1 MQEAEGYQEDA
12 SHHVPLSQPE
22 SIETLRAKLHAKIE
36 AMRSK
41 KRGGAEGNSKDE
53 LLEERRLHRAAMR
66 ERRRKETKA
75 KIARERERKGKTKE
89 RSKETAPPAKV
100 SQTCGQCLFSESFS
114 CSQTQLLVTN
124 GASSHSKLD
133 SRSQLTNVAFS
144 SIAESSSSNHKGSRL
159 KGSSNPAQA
168 LQQLTSWKEK
178 LSSLPEERRKQVE
191 EREKWEK
198 AAARMEGAK
207 VFDDE
212 VRLRRAAKR
221 NEKEKA
227 KSKRAW
233 CVFVLVLRVIVDSDA
248 QPGRGE
254 RSSSLQI
261 WRRSRRSGQ
270 TILLVEMKKGR
281 KSTKVLRENHV
292 QGSRVKHLERGRV
305 NLEGGGS
312 RFDEFIILCSCTIV
326 STRATSRDRSQAFL
340 SSRPLACKNPPS
352 KGLCSSRAPLPVLG
366 SVLRYPELFLAVRYQ
381 YCEKHRP
388 YLVQAKCNRG
398 LPIGARS
405 SACMR
410 NDKRP

>member
-1 MQEAEGYQEDA
+1 MPTPASDLQESLEKCNETFETLLSLIPAKYYIVRDDNNDQGTSKYHKNKKVQQAPKQAIKEASKKARREKLNPANNKSILDIQSDQLASNSKGKQKASTLGDSDGDVQFAEADSHMQEAEGYQEDA
-12 SHHVPLSQPE
+12 SHHVPLSQSE

-75 KIARERERKGKTKE
+75 KIERERERKGKTKE
-89 RSKETAPPAKV
+89 RPKQTAPPAK
-100 SQTCGQCLFSESFS
+100 
-114 CSQTQLLVTN
+114 TQLLVTN

-168 LQQLTSWKEK
+168 LQQLTSRKEK

-233 CVFVLVLRVIVDSDA
+233 EGRKEQLTANMAARQKKRTDNIASRNEKRKEKHKGAKGKSRPGFEGQAFGKGGSKLR
-248 QPGRGE
+248 GRG
-254 RSSSLQI
+254 
-261 WRRSRRSGQ
+261 
-270 TILLVEMKKGR
+270 K
-281 KSTKVLRENHV
+281 
-292 QGSRVKHLERGRV
+292 
-305 NLEGGGS
+305 
-312 RFDEFIILCSCTIV
+312 
-326 STRATSRDRSQAFL
+326 
-340 SSRPLACKNPPS
+340 
-352 KGLCSSRAPLPVLG
+352 
-366 SVLRYPELFLAVRYQ
+366 
-381 YCEKHRP
+381 
-388 YLVQAKCNRG
+388 
-398 LPIGARS
+398 
-405 SACMR
+405 
-410 NDKRP
+410 